1 MARSAIQFQRGLSL
15 AEFQRLYGT
24 EEQCQAAL
32 EKARWPDGFRCPR
45 CGGHEHGVVHG
56 RRLKRYQC
64 RSCGHQATLTAG
76 TIMQATKL
84 PLTTWFQAFYLI
96 GQAKTGISSLELSR
110 HLGVKYDTAWLL
122 HNKILRAMSERED
135 AYVLRGKIQMD
146 DAYLG
151 GERTGGKVGRGSEN
165 KIPIVAAVSLN
176 EAGHPIHAKITPVI
190 GFSSDAVSAW
200 ARDNL
205 APGCS
210 VLTDGLACFRSV
222 TSAGCSHEVVVTGG
236 KHPNELLQ
244 FRWINTLLG
253 NLKTSLSGT
262 FHAFNFDKYARRYLG
277 GYCFRFNR
285 RFSLAA
291 MTERIA
297 NAVCCCM
304 PCTERDLRVAEAYG

>member
-1 MARSAIQFQRGLSL
+1 MARSAIQFQKGLSL
-15 AEFQRLYGT
+15 SEFQRFYGT
-24 EEQCQAAL
+24 EEQCEAAL

-45 CGGHEHGVVHG
+45 CNSHEHGLVYG
-56 RRLKRYQC
+56 RRLKRYKC
-64 RSCGHQATLTAG
+64 RSCSHQATLTAC
-76 TIMQATKL
+76 TIMQTTKL
-84 PLTTWFQAFYLI
+84 QLTTWFQAFYLI

-135 AYVLRGKIQMD
+135 AYMLRGKIQMD

-151 GERTGGKVGRGSEN
+151 GERPCGKAGRGSEN
-165 KIPIVAAVSLN
+165 KIPIVAAVSLS
-176 EAGHPIHAKITPVI
+176 EAGHPIHAKITPVT
-190 GFSSDAVSAW
+190 GFSSEALGAW
-200 ARDNL
+200 ARENL
-205 APGCS
+205 DPGCA
-210 VLTDGLACFRSV
+210 VLSDGLACFRSV
-222 TSAGCSHEVVVTGG
+222 TTAGCSYEAIVTGG
-236 KHPNELLQ
+236 KHPNDLPQ

-262 FHAFNFDKYARRYLG
+262 FHGFKFDKYARRYLG

-304 PCTERDLRVAEAYG
+304 PCTERNLRVAEAYG